1 MSYLLC
7 IFLCLFSFILKCIF
21 IGVYVC
27 SRIWAW
33 VCMCVLECVCMCVFV
48 LEHVCMYLCMLMH
61 LHRQEEDVGFPR
73 ARVTG
78 VFVTHG
84 CVEAL
89 NSVPHDYTDGS

>member
-1 MSYLLC
+1 
-7 IFLCLFSFILKCIF
+7 
-21 IGVYVC
+21 VHVC
-27 SRIWAW
+27 AS
-33 VCMCVLECVCMCVFV
+33 VCM
-48 LEHVCMYLCMLMH
+48 HLCMLMH
-61 LHRQEEDVGFPR
+61 LQRQEEDVGFPR